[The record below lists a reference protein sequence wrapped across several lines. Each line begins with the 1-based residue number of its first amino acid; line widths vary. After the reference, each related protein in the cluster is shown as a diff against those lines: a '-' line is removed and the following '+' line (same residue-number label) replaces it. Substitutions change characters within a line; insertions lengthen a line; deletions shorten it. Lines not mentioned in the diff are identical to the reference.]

1 MTPAAMAPGGA
12 RNRIYYYDLLRIV
25 SFFLVTLYH
34 MLVQLALCGICPM
47 DRVAP
52 WFQNGNMHIATLA
65 VALFFMLSG
74 AGLTV
79 SAQSGLSPGKYY
91 KSRFLRL
98 MVPFYLAVL
107 LACGFKLVTAGRLPD
122 VFYAGAPAWRLVFT
136 LLGVDGWLSLY
147 GVQTFYVGIGEWF
160 LGELIVLTAVFPLL
174 RWARDRFPK
183 LFFAACT
190 GVYLYMVHRYSTD
203 PNLFVKIAVK
213 GYDFV
218 VGMYFAKYCRRIPGW
233 CAALAAVAAACL
245 MFAGL
250 PFEVN
255 PAIRALLLSASVFAA
270 FSGLEPLLQ
279 RRKPSLLQRA
289 QIYSYPLFLVHH
301 RVIYAMTSRFAPYYS
316 GTVSIVMLFA
326 AEFLVT
332 AALAVGVKRLSDR
345 AIGLANGRR

>member
-122 VFYAGAPAWRLVFT
+122 VFYAGVPAWRLVFT

-190 GVYLYMVHRYSTD
+190 GVYLCVAFHYRSTVQMHEHI
-203 PNLFVKIAVK
+203 LLK
-213 GYDFV
+213 GYEFV
-218 VGMYFAKYCRRIPGW
+218 LGMYLATYCRRFPKP
-233 CAALAAVAAACL
+233 CVAAAVL
-245 MFAGL
+245 VTALFVFGQAL
-250 PFEVN
+250 PLNYAVK
-255 PAIRALLLSASVFAA
+255 ITLSAVAVFAV
-270 FSGLEPLLQ
+270 FSRVEPLLQ
-279 RRKPSLLQRA
+279 TRALRWLTVAQAFTYPMYLL
-289 QIYSYPLFLVHH
+289 HH
-301 RVIYAMTSRFAPYYS
+301 RVIYTMTSRFAPYYS